1 MDELLNFDEEEPSSV
16 KRPQESLE
24 SRLEPLSKKL
34 EVDDASELPEMD
46 VEEVNQQSIL
56 SEENTPIDRNLMNE
70 YEKMNPVLA
79 PKPVSM
85 DDEEIMELLNR
96 ELPEEPKQDIEDSEL
111 LATLDAFEKSETHQ
125 NMNSSQ
131 SVNISSHSQK
141 VTPAQFT
148 KEIEENID
156 RVLSVIQ
163 QDSTLNDLLTD
174 QIQSKP
180 SIPSASTSVIKTV
193 DGISSVRFYL
203 IDIFEDPNTSP
214 GVLYLFG
221 RVATGNSFE
230 SACLI
235 IQNVPHHLYFLPA
248 VSPSGDRYDVSEV
261 KEEILD
267 SMKHIIKSPSEI
279 AFRIDRKKYAF
290 EIEGIPTEE
299 VSMLFGM
306 PKI

>member
-1 MDELLNFDEEEPSSV
+1 MP
-16 KRPQESLE
+16 
-24 SRLEPLSKKL
+24 
-34 EVDDASELPEMD
+34 SELPEMD

-193 DGISSVRFYL
+193 DGISSV
-203 IDIFEDPNTSP
+203 
-214 GVLYLFG
+214 
-221 RVATGNSFE
+221 
-230 SACLI
+230 
-235 IQNVPHHLYFLPA
+235 
-248 VSPSGDRYDVSEV
+248 
-261 KEEILD
+261 
-267 SMKHIIKSPSEI
+267 
-279 AFRIDRKKYAF
+279 AFIC
-290 EIEGIPTEE
+290 
-299 VSMLFGM
+299 
-306 PKI
+306 

>member
-111 LATLDAFEKSETHQ
+111 LATLDAFEK
-125 NMNSSQ
+125 
-131 SVNISSHSQK
+131 
-141 VTPAQFT
+141 
-148 KEIEENID
+148 
-156 RVLSVIQ
+156 R
-163 QDSTLNDLLTD
+163 
-174 QIQSKP
+174 
-180 SIPSASTSVIKTV
+180 
-193 DGISSVRFYL
+193 
-203 IDIFEDPNTSP
+203 
-214 GVLYLFG
+214 
-221 RVATGNSFE
+221 
-230 SACLI
+230 
-235 IQNVPHHLYFLPA
+235 
-248 VSPSGDRYDVSEV
+248 
-261 KEEILD
+261 
-267 SMKHIIKSPSEI
+267 HI
-279 AFRIDRKKYAF
+279 RI
-290 EIEGIPTEE
+290 
-299 VSMLFGM
+299 
-306 PKI
+306 